1 MVTIRAH
8 QWVNFA
14 AFQFA
19 WLVAVW
25 GASAGLPWLGPVAV
39 LGWVSAYAF
48 WHVDARADLALL
60 VGAGVIGGIID
71 SVLVLLGVIAFPESA
86 GPGFPTTVWMVALW
100 VNFAAALRHSMG
112 WLCGRLELGTVFG
125 VIGGPLAYLAGEK
138 LGAIDIQML
147 SGVVMA
153 WLVAM
158 PCLILLEMWT
168 RPQCPA
174 RPIEGLG
181 STAQGEKP

>member
-71 SVLVLLGVIAFPESA
+71 SVLVLFGVIAFPESA

-100 VNFAAALRHSMG
+100 VNFAAALHR
-112 WLCGRLELGTVFG
+112 
-125 VIGGPLAYLAGEK
+125 
-138 LGAIDIQML
+138 
-147 SGVVMA
+147 
-153 WLVAM
+153 
-158 PCLILLEMWT
+158 
-168 RPQCPA
+168 
-174 RPIEGLG
+174 
-181 STAQGEKP
+181 

>member
-1 MVTIRAH
+1 MVTLRAH

-19 WLVAVW
+19 WLAAVW
-25 GASAGLPWLGPVAV
+25 GASVGLSWFGPIMVAAWVGAYALWQNCARDDFPLWLGAAV
-39 LGWVSAYAF
+39 LGGVTDSI
-48 WHVDARADLALL
+48 L
-60 VGAGVIGGIID
+60 VWSGAMV
-71 SVLVLLGVIAFPESA
+71 FPESA
-86 GPGFPTTVWMVALW
+86 GPGFPTTLWMLALW
-100 VNFAAALRHSMG
+100 INFAAALRHCMG
-112 WLCGRLELGTVFG
+112 WLCGRLGLGTVFG
-125 VIGGPLAYLAGEK
+125 IIGGPLAYLAGEK

-168 RPQCPA
+168 RPQCPV

>member
-1 MVTIRAH
+1 
-8 QWVNFA
+8 
-14 AFQFA
+14 
-19 WLVAVW
+19 
-25 GASAGLPWLGPVAV
+25 
-39 LGWVSAYAF
+39 
-48 WHVDARADLALL
+48 
-60 VGAGVIGGIID
+60 
-71 SVLVLLGVIAFPESA
+71 
-86 GPGFPTTVWMVALW
+86 
-100 VNFAAALRHSMG
+100 MG